1 MLDLVMSILASM
13 AVMNS
18 LVSMAM
24 RLVTIAVRFVNMAV
38 RFVSMAVR
46 FVSMAMGL
54 VILDMS
60 RMTLFPSMLLGSKTN
75 GKTSAKTKL
84 QANSRGQTN

>member
-13 AVMNS
+13 AVMNI
-18 LVSMAM
+18 L
-24 RLVTIAVRFVNMAV
+24 VNMAV
-38 RFVSMAVR
+38 RFA
-46 FVSMAMGL
+46 SMAMGL
-54 VILDMS
+54 VILSMS
-60 RMTLFPSMLLGSKTN
+60 RIGIFPSVLIGSKTN

>member
-1 MLDLVMSILASM
+1 MAADRFMLDLVMSILASM

-24 RLVTIAVRFVNMAV
+24 RLVTIAVRFVN
-38 RFVSMAVR
+38 MAVR